1 LTLLSAENPEIKKIN
16 YNGVDGYFINHSYY
30 QEILLLNI
38 ENESLKKQNKLLN
51 ENISF
56 YLNIKTGL
64 QKEIEYYEKQR
75 KYDNLKTSIMVG
87 SIAVNF
93 SLLALIIGGVYF
105 YSIK

>member
-1 LTLLSAENPEIKKIN
+1 
-16 YNGVDGYFINHSYY
+16 VDGYFINHSYY

>member
-1 LTLLSAENPEIKKIN
+1 M
-16 YNGVDGYFINHSYY
+16 DGYFINHSYY